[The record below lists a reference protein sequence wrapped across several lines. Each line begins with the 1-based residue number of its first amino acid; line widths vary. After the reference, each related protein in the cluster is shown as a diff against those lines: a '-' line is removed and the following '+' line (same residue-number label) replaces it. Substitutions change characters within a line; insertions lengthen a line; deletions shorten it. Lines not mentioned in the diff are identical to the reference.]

1 VVDVNEDVRCSQPLA
16 EINAEPTA
24 ESEVEEPPEVIDM
37 TNPEVKLEYLQ
48 NSLMN
53 FNQKFSF
60 EMISFNKVTSFK
72 NMIRRAEKRDKLD
85 QVNKQT
91 LLANFAYGHK
101 AMNKTHAELTEKIM
115 IETQN
120 VIAQEDAYDEDSSLI
135 SESSLR
141 DQFDEEDDGDKKE
154 P

>member
-1 VVDVNEDVRCSQPLA
+1 
-16 EINAEPTA
+16 
-24 ESEVEEPPEVIDM
+24 
-37 TNPEVKLEYLQ
+37 
-48 NSLMN
+48 
-53 FNQKFSF
+53 
-60 EMISFNKVTSFK
+60 
-72 NMIRRAEKRDKLD
+72 
-85 QVNKQT
+85 
-91 LLANFAYGHK
+91 
-101 AMNKTHAELTEKIM
+101 MNKTHAELTEKIM